1 MSSPVGSRGDGPV
14 SLSIVVCTRDRYPL
28 LRGCIGAIE
37 RQRLDA
43 EKFELIVVDNS
54 SDLAAQAEF
63 LKDLEVDCRCDYA
76 IEDRPGLSRARNI
89 GTGLARGDIVAFLDD
104 DALADPG
111 WAEAILA
118 RFAARPGMG
127 VLGGP
132 VEPIWP
138 AARPAWMPPGLDGFL
153 TILDHGSKPHALRAD
168 EWLVGANLAFRTSA
182 LLAAGGFPET
192 LGRAGSALLSNEDLL
207 VVRHIVEA
215 GLEAFYDPDMR
226 VRHHIHAERLTQAWL
241 RRRMGWQAVS
251 DLMTPGGMARHP
263 AQRRRALRD
272 SLETCPGMPDLSA
285 LLADQPDA
293 ERFARQVAAIRALVA
308 LLLDE
313 CAENGPT

>member
-1 MSSPVGSRGDGPV
+1 MSSAPGSRGDGTV
-14 SLSIVVCTRDRYPL
+14 SLSIVVCTRDRYAL

-37 RQRLDA
+37 RQSLDA

-54 SDLAAQAEF
+54 SDRVAQAAF
-63 LKDLEVDCRCDYA
+63 LKNLVVDCRCDYA
-76 IEDRPGLSRARNI
+76 VEDRPGLSRARNI
-89 GTGLARGDIVAFLDD
+89 GTGLARGEIVAFLDD

-138 AARPAWMPPGLDGFL
+138 AARPDWMPPGLDGFL
-153 TILDHGSKPHALRAD
+153 TILDHGAEPHVLRAH
-168 EWLVGANLAFRTSA
+168 EWLVGANLAFRKSA

-192 LGRAGSALLSNEDLL
+192 LGRAGEALLSNEDLA
-207 VVRHIVEA
+207 VVHRMVEA
-215 GLEAFYDPDMR
+215 GLEAFYEPNMR
-226 VRHHIHAERLTQAWL
+226 VRHHVHAERLTQAWL

-251 DLMTPGGMARHP
+251 DLMTPGRTKGEPGPH
-263 AQRRRALRD
+263 RRALHDFLGR
-272 SLETCPGMPDLSA
+272 PGMPDASA

-293 ERFARQVAAIRALVA
+293 ENFSRQLAAIRALLS
-308 LLLDE
+308 LLLDAPRE
-313 CAENGPT
+313 AGAD